1 MASSLFGRAA
11 TAAVDRVTRPRKSA
25 ADQRLETIEQR
36 LKELPEEGAHPSREA
51 ESPVSP
57 QQTTPTI
64 ADENAT
70 IFSEAGVETSDP
82 SSTSGTACIPCS
94 LNHLSTCAGLL
105 SEALRFAR
113 KDGIVSGEVVS
124 RIGLCQDELNAME
137 RVDLRPEV
145 VMNLAPEDR
154 ELANRLLVEGRGL
167 RHGLENMSSVLELEE
182 AAGTT
187 QSVRSSTSRDWMKIR
202 LSRRS
207 DKEKDEAG

>member
-1 MASSLFGRAA
+1 
-11 TAAVDRVTRPRKSA
+11 
-25 ADQRLETIEQR
+25 
-36 LKELPEEGAHPSREA
+36 
-51 ESPVSP
+51 
-57 QQTTPTI
+57 
-64 ADENAT
+64 
-70 IFSEAGVETSDP
+70 
-82 SSTSGTACIPCS
+82 
-94 LNHLSTCAGLL
+94 
-105 SEALRFAR
+105 
-113 KDGIVSGEVVS
+113 
-124 RIGLCQDELNAME
+124 
-137 RVDLRPEV
+137 V